1 MTTNERILH
10 YKIQFQTRMNEFTE
24 LTNYNV
30 NLSKSNNSGRP
41 LNKFSILRNHIL
53 NQGDNQDD

>member
-1 MTTNERILH
+1 MTLTDERILH

-30 NLSKSNNSGRP
+30 NLKSNNSGRP